1 MSHPAGPFGRSPR
14 EGRASRFPRPC
25 RHNLSSVRRG
35 CDAFGVHFQR
45 PSAASSKG
53 AWLGPSRVSENT
65 ELLDFFRAELARLAG
80 PSGKATFE
88 AVGKR
93 IGYHADMVSKVARG
107 VRDPTEEF
115 ADALDKGYPQYGGM
129 FRRVVDTVKKR
140 QGLYRSW
147 FRGWVDGEERA
158 SLIRWWE
165 PLQVPGLLQT
175 EGYARALFS
184 GRSAGLEEAEIESG
198 TQGRMKR
205 QAIFDRT
212 EPRPPAFRCV
222 IKETVLFESIG
233 GSRVMY
239 GQLQHLAERSE
250 RPRVTIQ
257 VVPATVGEHMSVG
270 LLGAFAVAEFEDSE
284 TVSIAYMETPDEGQT
299 SKYPGTVSKLIE
311 AFDSLRGEALSA
323 SESRDMIL
331 TVAEERW
338 KH

>member
-1 MSHPAGPFGRSPR
+1 
-14 EGRASRFPRPC
+14 
-25 RHNLSSVRRG
+25 
-35 CDAFGVHFQR
+35 
-45 PSAASSKG
+45 
-53 AWLGPSRVSENT
+53 VSENT

-80 PSGKATFE
+80 PNGKATFE

-115 ADALDKGYPQYGGM
+115 ADALDKGYPQYDEM
-129 FRRVVDTVKKR
+129 FRRIVDTVKKS

-147 FRGWVDGEERA
+147 FRGWVDGEERT

-184 GRSAGLEEAEIESG
+184 GRSAGQGEAEIEYN
-198 TQGRMKR
+198 TKGRMKR
-205 QAIFDRT
+205 QAIFSRG

-222 IKETVLFESIG
+222 IEETVLRRSIG
-233 GSRVMY
+233 GPKVMY
-239 GQLQHLAERSE
+239 EQLQHLAEMSE
-250 RPRVTIQ
+250 HPRITIQ
-257 VVPATVGEHMSVG
+257 VVPATVGEHMSMG
-270 LLGAFAVAEFEDSE
+270 LLGAFAIAEFEDPE
-284 TVSIAYMETPDEGQT
+284 TVSIVYMESPDEGHT

-311 AFDSLRGEALSA
+311 AFDSLRGEALST

-331 TVAEERW
+331 TVAEEKW
-338 KH
+338 KD